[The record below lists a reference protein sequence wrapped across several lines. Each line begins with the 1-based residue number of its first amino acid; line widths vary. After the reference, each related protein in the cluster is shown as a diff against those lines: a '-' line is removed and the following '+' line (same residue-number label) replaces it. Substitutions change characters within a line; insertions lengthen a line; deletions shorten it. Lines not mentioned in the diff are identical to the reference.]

1 MQERREAGR
10 RRRKEEGKEK
20 NEKGKKKMEKKK
32 KNKGEREIAPAGF
45 VAAAVTRRACAPVG
59 CDTRIEETQG
69 DGTAIGF
76 GCRDRFFGSIG
87 RSGGGRFRMD

>member
-1 MQERREAGR
+1 MNTHTCLRT
-10 RRRKEEGKEK
+10 
-20 NEKGKKKMEKKK
+20 N

-45 VAAAVTRRACAPVG
+45 VAAAVTRRARAPVG

-76 GCRDRFFGSIG
+76 GCRDRFFGRLGDWVGDDFGWIELNDEK
-87 RSGGGRFRMD
+87 RFENIFSA